1 MFATNLIFMFTC
13 TYLTYLYRRVNDY
26 LFLYSHMETCQCNP
40 FSPNSLD
47 CQMLT
52 RVDWSSIHKM
62 LYRAYIDNHKVILEI
77 LVYNFFYLNALL
89 FKITENWCLTKERN
103 SKQIKENEKE
113 IVVCRLDCFP
123 AISHGS

>member
-1 MFATNLIFMFTC
+1 
-13 TYLTYLYRRVNDY
+13 
-26 LFLYSHMETCQCNP
+26 
-40 FSPNSLD
+40 
-47 CQMLT
+47 
-52 RVDWSSIHKM
+52 M

-77 LVYNFFYLNALL
+77 LVYHFFYLNALL